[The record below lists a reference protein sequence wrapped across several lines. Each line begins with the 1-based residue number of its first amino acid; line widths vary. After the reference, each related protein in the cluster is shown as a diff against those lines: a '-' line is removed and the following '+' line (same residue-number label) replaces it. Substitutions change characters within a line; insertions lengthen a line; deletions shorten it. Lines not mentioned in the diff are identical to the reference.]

1 MALDPGRGRGEGK
14 VGTVGGLVGFPL
26 YIRWPIYPQADA
38 NYTELLVASNK
49 NQTEL
54 LKTDK
59 GWRAGLRACAKRT
72 HTLNHAVL
80 RIRGDTTTVPAQENH
95 NCLWT
100 NRL

>member
-1 MALDPGRGRGEGK
+1 MWPWIQAEAEGK
-14 VGTVGGLVGFPL
+14 EKLALWEDWWVSP